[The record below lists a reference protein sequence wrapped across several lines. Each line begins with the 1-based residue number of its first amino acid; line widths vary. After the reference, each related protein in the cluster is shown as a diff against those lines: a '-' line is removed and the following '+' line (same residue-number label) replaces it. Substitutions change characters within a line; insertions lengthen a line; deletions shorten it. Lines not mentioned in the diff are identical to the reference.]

1 MNLVTLNSPTV
12 EDLSCSLV
20 VLGELNHAIRDGAL
34 NSKFSILI
42 DSWTRYGTDW
52 TFTDDKVGETNG
64 LLLSKVE
71 IVTLPNFAHIV
82 IYYV

>member
-42 DSWTRYGTDW
+42 DS
-52 TFTDDKVGETNG
+52 
-64 LLLSKVE
+64 
-71 IVTLPNFAHIV
+71 
-82 IYYV
+82 